1 MASAPTIRLLQL
13 LAVAAVAS
21 LASAEHCFS
30 DPRDASC
37 VDGGLRY
44 GDGALRADVEMAC
57 TAVPWTPGCS
67 LWRKCRSGLASGR
80 YCGPWD
86 LMAAVCNDEAAAGVE
101 GCRRY
106 LLLCP
111 ASKET
116 AVKQCSEA
124 AGVPNFVHTAD
135 AIAAMQRL
143 CTDMPQMEWCSECT
157 PSDDPA
163 KDCKDPLSSIAS
175 ICLDHYMAD
184 CEPWYEMCK
193 QLPEGLDVFCGTSGE
208 RPVDD
213 NSNVC
218 YGQMKMYFHH
228 GMNDFLLFD
237 SWVPCSTGRY
247 VGALFAI
254 LVTGIVTGFLKGVR
268 ARLEQ
273 RWMRELEQEPTVP
286 AGSWGFL
293 PSGRQ
298 RWMNLVRCCFVF
310 VVVTL
315 DYALMLAAMT
325 FNYGIFFA
333 VVSGMA
339 IGSLLF
345 GHTAVPLRIEP
356 LAGPNGA
363 DGDSQRKHSATEP
376 DSADALSPSNHHM
389 KNSTSSCCV
398 DMPL

>member
-1 MASAPTIRLLQL
+1 
-13 LAVAAVAS
+13 
-21 LASAEHCFS
+21 
-30 DPRDASC
+30 
-37 VDGGLRY
+37 
-44 GDGALRADVEMAC
+44 
-57 TAVPWTPGCS
+57 
-67 LWRKCRSGLASGR
+67 
-80 YCGPWD
+80 
-86 LMAAVCNDEAAAGVE
+86 
-101 GCRRY
+101 
-106 LLLCP
+106 
-111 ASKET
+111 
-116 AVKQCSEA
+116 VKQCSEA